1 VKPKC
6 TFDLTEIRMALSS
19 SGLIGLLRETKR
31 KLVHGREALLRG
43 DITAVTAITQDTQG
57 LAEQLAGI
65 TPGPSGRSPELTA
78 LLTEIRRL
86 GRGNA
91 IIAGEMLRHF
101 RAGLATLQRL
111 DPHRSYGPD
120 GGELAATNRRSLGKA

>member
-1 VKPKC
+1 MVLAP
-6 TFDLTEIRMALSS
+6 

-31 KLVHGREALLRG
+31 KLVRGREALLRG
-43 DITAVTAITQDTQG
+43 DFGAVTAITGETG
-57 LAEQLAGI
+57 VLAGQLADV
-65 TPGPSGRSPELTA
+65 TPGPLGRNAELTA

-111 DPHRSYGPD
+111 EPHRSYGPN
-120 GGELAATNRRSLGKA
+120 GGERSATARRSLGKA

>member
-1 VKPKC
+1 MTLVP
-6 TFDLTEIRMALSS
+6 
-19 SGLIGLLRETKR
+19 SGLIGMLHETKR
-31 KLVHGREALLRG
+31 KLVRGRDALLRG
-43 DITAVTAITQDTQG
+43 DIGAITAITGETETLADQ
-57 LAEQLAGI
+57 LAEV
-65 TPGPSGRSPELTA
+65 TPGPLGRNAELAT

-111 DPHRSYGPD
+111 ETHRSYGPD
-120 GGELAATNRRSLGKA
+120 GGELAAATRRSLGKA

>member
-1 VKPKC
+1 MVLAP
-6 TFDLTEIRMALSS
+6 

-31 KLVHGREALLRG
+31 KLVRGREALLRG
-43 DITAVTAITQDTQG
+43 DLGTITAITGETET
-57 LAEQLAGI
+57 LAEQLADV
-65 TPGPSGRSPELTA
+65 TPGPLGRNAELSA

-111 DPHRSYGPD
+111 ETHRSYGPS
-120 GGELAATNRRSLGKA
+120 GGETATTSRRSLGKA

>member
-1 VKPKC
+1 MVIAP
-6 TFDLTEIRMALSS
+6 
-19 SGLIGLLRETKR
+19 SGLVGILRETKR
-31 KLVHGREALLRG
+31 KLVRGREALLRG
-43 DITAVTAITQDTQG
+43 DFGAVTAITGETDA
-57 LAEQLAGI
+57 LAEQLADV
-65 TPGPSGRSPELTA
+65 TPGPLGRNAELTG

-111 DPHRSYGPD
+111 ERHPSYGPS
-120 GGELAATNRRSLGKA
+120 GGERAPASRRSLGKA

>member
-1 VKPKC
+1 MVIAP
-6 TFDLTEIRMALSS
+6 

-31 KLVHGREALLRG
+31 KLLRGREALLRG
-43 DITAVTAITQDTQG
+43 DIGAITAVTDETDA
-57 LAEQLAGI
+57 LAEQLSDV
-65 TPGPSGRSPELTA
+65 TPGPLGRNTELA
-78 LLTEIRRL
+78 SLLTEIRRL

-111 DPHRSYGPD
+111 ESHRSYGPN
-120 GGELAATNRRSLGKA
+120 GGELAKSTRRSLGKA

>member
-1 VKPKC
+1 MVLAP
-6 TFDLTEIRMALSS
+6 

-31 KLVHGREALLRG
+31 KLIRGREALLHG
-43 DITAVTAITQDTQG
+43 DLGAVTAITSETET
-57 LAEQLAGI
+57 LAEQLADV
-65 TPGPSGRSPELTA
+65 TPGPLGRNAELTA
-78 LLTEIRRL
+78 LLTEVRRL

-111 DPHRSYGPD
+111 EPHRSYGPN
-120 GGELAATNRRSLGKA
+120 GGERSATARRSLGKA

>member
-1 VKPKC
+1 MVLAP
-6 TFDLTEIRMALSS
+6 

-31 KLVHGREALLRG
+31 KLVRGREALLRG
-43 DITAVTAITQDTQG
+43 DLGAVTAITGETEG
-57 LAEQLAGI
+57 LAEQLAEV
-65 TPGPSGRSPELTA
+65 TPGPLGRNSELSA

-111 DPHRSYGPD
+111 ETHRSYGPN
-120 GGELAATNRRSLGKA
+120 GGETAATSRRSLGKA